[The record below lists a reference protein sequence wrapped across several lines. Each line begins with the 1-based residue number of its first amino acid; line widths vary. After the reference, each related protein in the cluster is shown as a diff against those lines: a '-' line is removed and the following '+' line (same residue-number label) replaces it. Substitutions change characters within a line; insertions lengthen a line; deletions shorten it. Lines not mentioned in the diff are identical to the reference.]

1 MAESIDY
8 NAEVGE
14 ALAREKN
21 ARDAAW
27 ADVRPRIGG
36 REFLPLTIR
45 HYLALDAVDSPF
57 IRGGVMPTPEQLCQF
72 LWVIAPEFSPDS
84 GAMLNFAKA
93 IGAWPSFDA
102 RVKECF
108 ELVEVTFMDAPQG
121 DGGNAGGPSFVS
133 WVASIVDALGSEYG
147 WKPFE
152 VIDMPLRQIFQL
164 LRAIRRRHDP
174 KAMLFNTLSDRA
186 RLAWLESLNRKEA
199 A

>member
-8 NAEVGE
+8 NAAVGE

-21 ARDAAW
+21 ARDASW
-27 ADVRPRIGG
+27 ADVRPCIGG

-57 IRGGVMPTPEQLCQF
+57 IRGGGMPTPEQLCQF
-72 LWVIAPEFSPDS
+72 LWVIAPEFSTDS

-93 IGAWPSFDA
+93 IGGLPFEAT
-102 RVKECF
+102 VKECF
-108 ELVEVTFMDAPQG
+108 ELVEVTFMDSPQG
-121 DGGNAGGPSFVS
+121 DGSTSGPSFVS

-147 WKPFE
+147 WMPRDI
-152 VIDMPLRQIFQL
+152 IDMPLRQVFQL

-174 KAMLFNTLSDRA
+174 KAMLFNTMSDRA
-186 RLAWLESLNRKEA
+186 RLAWLESLQPKA
-199 A
+199 TA

>member
-72 LWVIAPEFSPDS
+72 LWVIAPEFSPDP

-93 IGAWPSFDA
+93 IGGLPFEAT
-102 RVKECF
+102 VKECF

-121 DGGNAGGPSFVS
+121 DSGSGSGPSFVS

-147 WKPFE
+147 WKHFE
-152 VIDMPLRQIFQL
+152 VLDMPLRQVFQL

-174 KAMLFNTLSDRA
+174 KAILFNALSDKA
-186 RLAWLESLNRKEA
+186 RLDWLESLNRKESA
-199 A
+199 